1 MMCAHD
7 VPVCTATHHDKRV
20 AVTLIG
26 PNPLPSGQRG
36 LLTAITGPRY
46 QVSFVTSL
54 CKKSIN
60 VTLIHSFLNS
70 VRTLSYFHLGP
81 CN

>member
-7 VPVCTATHHDKRV
+7 VPVFTTTHHDKRV

-26 PNPLPSGQRG
+26 PNPLPSGQHG

-54 CKKSIN
+54 CKA
-60 VTLIHSFLNS
+60 
-70 VRTLSYFHLGP
+70 
-81 CN
+81 